1 MASIIQR
8 RLSRA
13 GLSRQTAKG
22 TAATAATYGYGVD
35 GGSICKLDL
44 TENEIPLTWS
54 NRDILGFDR
63 QGVKPGQDVG
73 TLGTPNLLG
82 LLLLGVLGSDAVTST
97 PVTITAMTNVG
108 TTVTATVASSPL
120 YVGQQIVVAGVAGFT
135 TNNPNGTWTVASITG
150 GIPGAAT
157 QFTFVVT
164 AAPTGA
170 YTASSGTVTPGYT
183 HTISPAAVLPYM
195 TAWGSFGTADWAEL
209 QDSKVSS
216 IELSWEEAG
225 KVAVKATVM
234 SCNAVLLA
242 AAYTETTLELP
253 SAVGYFTAGGGA
265 FSVEGR
271 TYAVSGGSIKFDTH
285 IDQPIASATVL
296 PADVVE
302 GKLQTDWSLKILPTS
317 TDLFRETYYGST
329 APGALSTIQPFP
341 HLGSVS
347 CQFSGPTG
355 DTLVVS
361 SPQVRFMVAFPESS
375 PEGGPAELTLAGTS
389 VLPTSGQSVTAVLN
403 NQVAAY

>member
-13 GLSRQTAKG
+13 GLARQTAKG
-22 TAATAATYGYGVD
+22 SPASGATFGYGVD

-73 TLGTPNLLG
+73 TVATPNLIG
-82 LLLLGVLGSDAVTST
+82 LLLLGVLGSDTVTST
-97 PVTITAMTNVG
+97 SITIAAATNAG
-108 TTVTATVASSPL
+108 TTITATVASSPL
-120 YVGQQIVVAGVAGFT
+120 YVGQQIVVSGAGST
-135 TNNPNGTWTVASITG
+135 WSTINGTWTVASITAG
-150 GIPGAAT
+150 TPGAVT
-157 QFTFVVT
+157 GFTFVVST
-164 AAPTGA
+164 APTGS
-170 YTASSGTVTPGYT
+170 YTANSASLIGAYT
-183 HTISPAAVLPYM
+183 HTISPAAVVPYM
-195 TAWGSFGTADWAEL
+195 TAWGFFGTADWAEL
-209 QDSKVSS
+209 QDAKVSS
-216 IELSWEEAG
+216 VELSWEEAG
-225 KVAVKATVM
+225 KVSIKATILA
-234 SCNAVLLA
+234 CNAVLLG
-242 AAYTETTLELP
+242 AAYAETTLELP
-253 SAVGYFTAGGGA
+253 SQVGYFTAGGGA
-265 FSVEGR
+265 FTVEGR
-271 TYAVSGGSIKFDTH
+271 TYSVSGGSIKFDTH
-285 IDQPIASATVL
+285 IDAPIASATVL

-347 CQFSGPTG
+347 CTFQGPTG

-361 SPQVRFMVAFPESS
+361 SPQIRFMVAFPESN
-375 PEGGPAELTLAGTS
+375 PDGGPAELTMAGTS
-389 VLPTSGQSVTAVLN
+389 VLPTSGQSVTAALV